1 MILPSRK
8 TVEGASRA
16 PHRAMYKSM
25 GLSDDDLGRPLVAVS
40 STCNEATPCNI
51 HLGKLAQKSKEG
63 VKDSGNTPREFTTIA
78 VSDGIAMGHEGMK
91 SSLVSREIIADSIEV
106 MVRAHQYDAIV
117 GISGCD
123 KSLPGTLM
131 AMARLNLPSIFVY
144 GGTILP
150 GNWNG
155 NPVTIQDVYEAVGTY
170 DAGKMSLEEL
180 TSLEN
185 VACPSAGSCAG
196 MYTANTMASISEAL
210 GMSLPGSA
218 TPPAE
223 SEERY
228 KICFETGKSIDQLLL
243 SDLKPRDIMTYEAF
257 ENAIMMANAIGGST
271 NAILHLLALSR
282 ETGIELDIK
291 DFEYIRKKTPHIANM
306 RPGGSYVMLNLDN
319 IGGIPVILKSL
330 LDKGILN
337 GNVETVTGKTMKKNL
352 ESYDFSKSKSYYKAQ
367 KTEFR
372 NILRTVDNPIHKEGT
387 LKILF
392 GNLAPEGAV
401 IKIAGLKE
409 DKFEGVAKVY
419 HSEESAFDAVSK
431 REISEGDVVVIRY
444 EGPKGGPGMREMLA
458 VTAAIVGQGLGEK
471 VAMLTDGRFS
481 GATRGFMIGHMS
493 PEAMVGGPISI
504 IKNGDKIKIDLLK
517 ETVDLKI
524 SKKEF
529 TNRIKKFKPIK
540 NRYRSGGPS
549 KICNIGKICIRRGYN
564 LSDTKVYEK
573 KLYLI
578 FYFNRI
584 YDPVKWKVMKMIC
597 YFVIKE
603 NNLNSAQNY

>member
-25 GLSDDDLGRPLVAVS
+25 GLSDDDLSRPLVAVS

-106 MVRAHQYDAIV
+106 MVRAHQYDGIV

-150 GNWNG
+150 GIWNG
-155 NPVTIQDVYEAVGTY
+155 NPVTIQDVYEAVGTF

-180 TSLEN
+180 VSLEN

-218 TPPAE
+218 SPPAE

-228 KICFETGKSIDQLLL
+228 KICFETGKSIDHLLL
-243 SDLKPRDIMTYEAF
+243 NDLKPRDIMTYEAF

-282 ETGIELDIK
+282 ESGIELDIK
-291 DFEYIRKKTPHIANM
+291 DFEYIRRKTPHIANM
-306 RPGGSYVMLNLDN
+306 RPGGNYVMLNLDN

-337 GNVETVTGKTMKKNL
+337 GDVETVTGKTMKENL
-352 ESYDFSKSKSYYKAQ
+352 KSYDFNKSQSYYKGH

-401 IKIAGLKE
+401 IKVAGLKE
-409 DKFEGVAKVY
+409 DKFEGVAKIY
-419 HSEESAFDAVSK
+419 DSEESAFDAVSK
-431 REISEGDVVVIRY
+431 REINEGDVVVIRY

-481 GATRGFMIGHMS
+481 GATRGFMIGHIS
-493 PEAMVGGPISI
+493 PEAMVGGPISM

-529 TNRIKKFKPIK
+529 ANRIKKFRPIK
-540 NRYRSGGPS
+540 YRYCSGALAKYATLVRSASEGAITSPIP
-549 KICNIGKICIRRGYN
+549 KYM
-564 LSDTKVYEK
+564 K
-573 KLYLI
+573 KS
-578 FYFNRI
+578 FT
-584 YDPVKWKVMKMIC
+584 
-597 YFVIKE
+597 
-603 NNLNSAQNY
+603 